1 MDVGQTLN
9 PAIDVG
15 QIEGAFIQGYGLMML
30 EKYSVSPAGVHLSR
44 GPGTYKI
51 PSFAN
56 IPQIMNVALL
66 KDSKNPRA
74 LYSSKVGVGEPPLC
88 LATSVLM
95 ATRKAIKAARD
106 HHGGQSGFFQL
117 DTPATPDKI
126 RMACADQ
133 FSAHF
138 IEDDIG
144 DKANP
149 WYVTL

>member
-30 EKYSVSPAGVHLSR
+30 EKYCVSPSGVHLST

-56 IPQIMNVALL
+56 IPQVMNVALL
-66 KDSKNPRA
+66 KNSKNPRA
-74 LYSSKVGVGEPPLC
+74 IYSSKGVGEPPLC

-95 ATRKAIKAARD
+95 ATRKAIKAARLD
-106 HHGGQSGFFQL
+106 SGHVGFFQL
-117 DTPATPDKI
+117 NAPATPDKI
-126 RMACADQ
+126 RLACADKL
-133 FSAHF
+133 SAKF
-138 IEDDIG
+138 VEDDVK
-144 DKANP
+144 DKNNP